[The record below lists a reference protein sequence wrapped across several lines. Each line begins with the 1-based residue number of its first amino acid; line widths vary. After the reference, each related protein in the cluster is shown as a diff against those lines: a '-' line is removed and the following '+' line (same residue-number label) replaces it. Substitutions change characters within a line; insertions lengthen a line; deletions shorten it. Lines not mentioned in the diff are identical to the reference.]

1 MDYGQGAIDLLEI
14 LGVDAEAVVGDL
26 MNKMREDALL
36 NDRNILTMSEL
47 LKNKN
52 DQIEKLKVEH
62 QAHLEEIN
70 EIASDS
76 NIEVKCRSCD
86 EYYVLDYPLSEFK
99 ADMSYCGSNESC
111 CP

>member
-1 MDYGQGAIDLLEI
+1 MEYGQGAIDLMEI

-26 MNKMREDALL
+26 M
-36 NDRNILTMSEL
+36 
-47 LKNKN
+47 
-52 DQIEKLKVEH
+52 EKLKSTTELANAEIASLRGVLSEQKVQH
-62 QAHLEEIN
+62 EAQLEEMN
-70 EIASDS
+70 AVASDS

-99 ADMSYCGSNESC
+99 AEMSYCGFSERC